1 MRGPSRLQGRWRALV
16 RAGAFAAAADPTRQE
31 PRRRRTT
38 PVRCPGPEPG
48 LGVPARR
55 VSAVCGRG
63 HAESHGSS
71 AARPRASGPLVRRR
85 NRWRP
90 GLVAQGPRLCTA
102 GTWRPAASRLTRK
115 GMDGLGAQETARS
128 ARLTTCQSSKVP
140 GSIPIGASSA
150 AVCASSGAR
159 SPGTGLE
166 LEGFQGTQNPGITV
180 LGEVLA
186 SNFFM
191 PLRHLRR

>member
-128 ARLTTCQSSKVP
+128 A
-140 GSIPIGASSA
+140 GSEREGGPPPWTADAERRASGSA
-150 AVCASSGAR
+150 ERRPCG
-159 SPGTGLE
+159 
-166 LEGFQGTQNPGITV
+166 
-180 LGEVLA
+180 
-186 SNFFM
+186 
-191 PLRHLRR
+191 PLRVRLRVGVAPRDGVMETRVY